1 MIKVVIVDDEEI
13 AVLTL
18 LKFLK
23 DYCPNVEVTH
33 STTDPEEAIQ
43 FIESTRPDLVF
54 VDIEMPI
61 INGFDLL
68 SQVKHAI
75 KDAIFVT
82 AFSEYALPAFKA
94 GILDYILKPINP
106 TELINAV
113 HKAAEKIH
121 KEQRNEALHKFLS
134 ELNTA
139 PKIQNLQPQL
149 QFQVGDGILYI
160 KADDV
165 LYLESANSFSFLYTK
180 NEPRKII
187 SQRLGDIEETLPVP
201 PFFRLHRQY
210 VVNMQHI
217 VKYVKG
223 RGGYVVMGDGKNIDV
238 SVRRKEEFLQMN
250 AEWKKDADRF

>member
-1 MIKVVIVDDEEI
+1 MIKVVVVDDEEI

-23 DYCPNVEVTH
+23 DYCPNVEVIH
-33 STTDPEEAIQ
+33 STTDPEEAIE
-43 FIESTRPDLVF
+43 FIEASRPDLVF

-68 SQVKHAI
+68 AKVKHAI
-75 KDAIFVT
+75 KDAVFVT

-113 HKAAEKIH
+113 HKATEKIY

-134 ELNTA
+134 EINTA
-139 PKIQNLQPQL
+139 PKTSNLQPQL
-149 QFQVGDGILYI
+149 QFHVGDGILYI
-160 KADDV
+160 KPADV
-165 LYLESANSFSFLYTK
+165 LYLEAANSFSFLYTK
-180 NEPRKII
+180 NDTRKII
-187 SQRLGDIEETLPVP
+187 SQRLGDIEESLPVP
-201 PFFRLHRQY
+201 PFFRIHRQY
-210 VVNMQHI
+210 IVNMEHI

-223 RGGYVVMGDGKNIDV
+223 RGGYLVMSDNKQIDV
-238 SVRRKEEFLQMN
+238 SVRRKEEFLQLN
-250 AEWKKDADRF
+250 AEWLKEGDKF